1 MYALVKQ
8 FIDYI
13 AIEKGLSPNTLQS
26 YERDLTHFIQYLQ
39 ENGVEDIATTDRIH
53 ITGFLHKLH
62 VNKRSTSTIARNL
75 SSIRNFYQFLQREKI
90 IKSNPTELMETPKVE
105 KRLPKALSSSEIDL
119 LLSKIEANDPVD
131 IRDRA
136 MLELIYA
143 TGMRVSELVNLKIHD
158 LNLSMGFVRC
168 FGKGS
173 KERIIPI
180 GQKAI
185 QSLLVYIEK
194 VRPIFDLQNQDVL
207 FLNQKGEAITRQ
219 IFWKI
224 IKKRA
229 DQAGVAKRV
238 TPHTLRHSFATHL
251 LENGADLRAVQEMLG
266 HADISTTQIYTQVT
280 KSRIK
285 HVYDKAHPRA

>member
-8 FIDYI
+8 YIDYI

-26 YERDLTHFIQYLQ
+26 YERDLTNYIQFLTEQ
-39 ENGVEDIATTDRIH
+39 GITDLASTDRIQ
-53 ITGFLHKLH
+53 ITAYLQQLHMK
-62 VNKRSTSTIARNL
+62 NRSTSTISRNL
-75 SSIRNFYQFLQREKI
+75 SSIRNFYQFLQRERI
-90 IKSNPTELMETPKVE
+90 IPTNPAELMETPKVE
-105 KRLPKALSSSEIDL
+105 KRLPKVLSSTDIDKM
-119 LLSKIEANDPVD
+119 LSKIESVDPVD

-136 MLELIYA
+136 MLELMYA
-143 TGMRVSELVNLKIHD
+143 TGMRVSELVNVKIHD
-158 LNLSMGFVRC
+158 INLNMGFVRC

-185 QSLLVYIEK
+185 QALWLYMDK
-194 VRPIFDLQNQDVL
+194 VRPHFDQKQVDYL
-207 FLNQKGEAITRQ
+207 FLNKRGEAITRQ
-219 IFWKI
+219 TFWKI

-229 DQAGVAKRV
+229 QQAGIPKRV
-238 TPHTLRHSFATHL
+238 TPHTMRHSFATHL